1 MLSFLVEF
9 ICLHSFTI
17 FSVTILDEL
26 YLLVFV
32 LQILVIFALLSIRI
46 LLGECRAEPH
56 NGREP
61 NSKQITAAT
70 KRQIIKAI
78 FLNVLISTTIMILAV
93 DFRVFPR
100 RNGKIEH
107 FGLGLMDAGAICFL
121 GINAVIS
128 PEVRL
133 LSTVDGFNASSK
145 LKVFR
150 KNAYSCCKLLIV
162 GLIRLLTI
170 KNLNYQEHVSEYGV
184 HMNFFLVLVLIKLLG
199 MAMSLAFNRLV
210 FHPLFGLSLICLHEI
225 LLKQFGLSDY
235 LQQDGHRHSFLDK
248 NKESFFTM
256 IAYVGF
262 YLSCFNLPGLLDFE
276 APKALSASERQE
288 TRPSDVAANGD
299 QRRYQAIRRL
309 LGYAL
314 FYFVMFRLGDSLS
327 ERISR
332 RNMNMA
338 FTCLTLS
345 LVYLIGGL
353 EILWAILYDRFY
365 ADRPP
370 RKNSKSYSAAD
381 NQPADQLTK
390 KPINQSPDQPRN
402 QSTNRDK
409 NHPSSEL
416 IIQNGYTNNG
426 LIAFLLSNVLTG
438 FVNMSTNTM
447 QTGDLNAIILLFAYS
462 FVVAISVCFLDSL
475 HSFY

>member
-17 FSVTILDEL
+17 LSVTILDDL
-26 YLLVFV
+26 YLLVFSAQV
-32 LQILVIFALLSIRI
+32 LLIVLILFVQQ
-46 LLGECRAEPH
+46 CRAESH
-56 NGREP
+56 RTTVGNQIE
-61 NSKQITAAT
+61 KQKNH
-70 KRQIIKAI
+70 KRQIIQAI

-133 LSTVDGFNASSK
+133 LRNGSSK
-145 LKVFR
+145 SGKLDVFN

-162 GLIRLLTI
+162 GIIRLLTI

-184 HMNFFLVLVLIKLLG
+184 HMNFFLILVLVKLLG
-199 MAMSLAFNRLV
+199 MTISLTFDRLV
-210 FHPLFGLSLICLHEI
+210 FHPLFGLSLICLHEV
-225 LLKQFGLSDY
+225 LLKRFGFSDY
-235 LQQDGHRHSFLDK
+235 LQQDGYRHTFLDK

-256 IAYVGF
+256 IGYVGF
-262 YLSCFNLPGLLDFE
+262 YLSCFNLPGLLE
-276 APKALSASERQE
+276 EPIQEKAGDRKK
-288 TRPSDVAANGD
+288 PSDEL
-299 QRRYQAIRRL
+299 RTTRRL
-309 LGYAL
+309 LSHAL
-314 FYFVMFRLGDSLS
+314 FYFFLFKLADTLS

-345 LVYLIGGL
+345 LIYLICAL
-353 EILWAILYDRFY
+353 ESLWAILYDRYY
-365 ADRPP
+365 ADPSHADASCSPKGRPACP
-370 RKNSKSYSAAD
+370 
-381 NQPADQLTK
+381 P
-390 KPINQSPDQPRN
+390 
-402 QSTNRDK
+402 ST
-409 NHPSSEL
+409 
-416 IIQNGYTNNG
+416 IQNGYTNNG
-426 LIAFLLSNVLTG
+426 LIAFLLSNILTG

-447 QTGDLNAIILLFAYS
+447 QTNDLNAIILLFAYS
-462 FVVAISVCFLDSL
+462 FVVAISVSFLDL
-475 HSFY
+475 LNTFY